1 MPTGPGL
8 VKQKGTEHQNTVITL
23 RASETILLASVKDLS
38 IISLLN
44 IQSNTWYCLL
54 RDLQFKPEK
63 IYRLTEKAVLGK
75 SQQELQQESI

>member
-38 IISLLN
+38 IIHCSIFKATLDTAYSE
-44 IQSNTWYCLL
+44 IYSSNQKKYI
-54 RDLQFKPEK
+54 D
-63 IYRLTEKAVLGK
+63 
-75 SQQELQQESI
+75 